1 MSVSIRL
8 RSLTTQLVLV
18 VVFPV
23 VILLALVSYSGVSL
37 HEDAM
42 RTLVSDRD
50 KRAVSAAA
58 EALADRFQSRML
70 ILKSLAERVSDG
82 RTLESLLI
90 AEPQFKQLFDGGLIV
105 ANKRGEVIESWQPG
119 VVWADNLR
127 SATSPWVLDHDRQPP
142 LVVLNTGST
151 NNETLLFGGIS
162 LPNLNVPGAVDAIT
176 ASAASRLVILAD
188 DGHVIQDTTGQAVQ
202 NTNPETGAVVVHDLA
217 MHTMQSGQSD
227 LVVVSNHVEGLN
239 WTLILQEP
247 WAEVTNPML
256 KMSLVA
262 PLAAIPALLLA
273 VSVLVYGIYS
283 VVLPLRR
290 LGRSAAQI
298 PWGNYGL
305 ILEPVGGVQEI
316 RDLQIS
322 LNHMAQRLQEAQNA
336 MQSYIGATL
345 QGQEEERKRLA
356 RELHDDM
363 LQSLIALDQKRQMV
377 QRALERD
384 PGKATAHLDGLHLLI
399 DEMITSLR
407 QLLRDMRPSYIEDLG
422 LTPALEMLGSQMGEK
437 FGLNVQ
443 FKATGMPRRLPPN
456 HELGLYRIAQEALNN
471 VGHHARASQIEVSLC
486 FDKDI
491 ILSIKDDGQ
500 GFTVPDRPQS
510 FAQAGHYGLMG
521 MVERTEQMQGQFAIR
536 SHPGKGTTLTVTVP
550 IATAPEKKK
559 SGLTQAA
566 I

>member
-1 MSVSIRL
+1 MAVPIHL

-70 ILKSLAERVSDG
+70 ILKALAERVADG
-82 RTLESLLI
+82 KTLNGLLD
-90 AEPQFKQLFDGGLIV
+90 ANPQLKTLFDGGLIV
-105 ANKRGEVIESWQPG
+105 ANKRGELIESWQPG
-119 VVWADNLR
+119 IAWSGSLR

-151 NNETLLFGGIS
+151 NSETLLFGGIS
-162 LPNLNVPGAVDAIT
+162 LPNLNVPGTVDAIT
-176 ASAASRLVILAD
+176 ASPSSRLVILAD

-202 NTNPETGAVVVHDLA
+202 NTNPQTGAVVVHDLA
-217 MHTMQSGQSD
+217 THTAQSGQTD
-227 LVVVSNHVEGLN
+227 LVIVSSYVEGLN

-247 WAEVTNPML
+247 WAEVANPLL

-273 VSVLVYGIYS
+273 VGVLTYGIYS

-305 ILEPVGGVQEI
+305 ILQPVGGVQEI
-316 RDLQIS
+316 RDLQTS

-356 RELHDDM
+356 RDLHDDL
-363 LQSLIALDQKRQMV
+363 LQSLIALDQKRQMA
-377 QRALERD
+377 QRAMERD
-384 PGKATAHLDGLHLLI
+384 PGKAAAHLDGLHTLI
-399 DEMITSLR
+399 DGMVMSLR

-422 LTPALEMLGSQMGEK
+422 LTPALEMLATQMSEK
-437 FGLNVQ
+437 FGLTVQ
-443 FKATGMPRRLPPN
+443 FKATGTPRRLPPN
-456 HELGLYRIAQEALNN
+456 HELALYRIAQEALNN
-471 VGHHARASQIEVSLC
+471 AGRHGHASQITVSLC
-486 FDKDI
+486 FDRGV
-491 ILSIKDDGQ
+491 ILSIKDDGE
-500 GFTVPDRPQS
+500 GFVVPDRPQS
-510 FAQAGHYGLMG
+510 FAQAGHYGLVG
-521 MVERTEQMQGQFAIR
+521 MVERTEQMRGQFSILSR
-536 SHPGKGTTLTVTVP
+536 PGQGTALTITVP
-550 IATAPEKKK
+550 PE
-559 SGLTQAA
+559 A